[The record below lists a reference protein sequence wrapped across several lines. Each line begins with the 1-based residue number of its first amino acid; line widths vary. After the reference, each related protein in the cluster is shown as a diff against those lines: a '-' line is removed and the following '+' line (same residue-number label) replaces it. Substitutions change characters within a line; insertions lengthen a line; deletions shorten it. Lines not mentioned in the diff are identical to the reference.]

1 MDILVNNP
9 TSKLKGNM
17 VNSRVLHLETNS
29 PTKPPNTAR
38 NGSGMLQKLIG
49 KSPTTK
55 ASSPESKFSQMSISG
70 PPRVPKQRN
79 SPELFNNFLGRSK
92 SGSSQGS
99 VESISSRA
107 SSQEPIHTLGE
118 KYGEVSPAIV
128 GFGASAKVKM
138 LVSHKNNNTVYAVK
152 EFRKKRKDESQK
164 TYMKKMTS
172 EFCISSSLDNE
183 HIVKTV
189 DLVVNDKHDWCVIM
203 EFCPGG
209 TLLEILKEYAL
220 PLSETNCCFK
230 QLLTGVHY
238 LHSVGVAHRD
248 LKPGIIILI

>member
-1 MDILVNNP
+1 
-9 TSKLKGNM
+9 
-17 VNSRVLHLETNS
+17 
-29 PTKPPNTAR
+29 
-38 NGSGMLQKLIG
+38 
-49 KSPTTK
+49 
-55 ASSPESKFSQMSISG
+55 
-70 PPRVPKQRN
+70 
-79 SPELFNNFLGRSK
+79 
-92 SGSSQGS
+92 
-99 VESISSRA
+99 
-107 SSQEPIHTLGE
+107 
-118 KYGEVSPAIV
+118 
-128 GFGASAKVKM
+128 M

-152 EFRKKRKDESQK
+152 EFRKKRKNESQK
-164 TYMKKMTS
+164 EYMKKMTS

-189 DLVVNDKHDWCVIM
+189 DLVVNETHDWCVIM

-248 LKPGIIILI
+248 LKPGY